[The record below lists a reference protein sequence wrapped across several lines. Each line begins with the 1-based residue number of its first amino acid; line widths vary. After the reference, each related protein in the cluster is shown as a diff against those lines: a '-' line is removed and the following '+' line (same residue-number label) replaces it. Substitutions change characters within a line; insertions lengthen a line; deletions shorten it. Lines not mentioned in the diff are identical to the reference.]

1 MFLCCPL
8 LGAETL
14 LLHHL
19 QKATQQEVVLDTAKV
34 LFSAFTQEER
44 PGPLKKGEREK
55 DYEFDEFKGPILPAQ
70 QISYRRMFKF
80 KKNKLK
86 ISM

>member
-1 MFLCCPL
+1 M
-8 LGAETL
+8 
-14 LLHHL
+14 
-19 QKATQQEVVLDTAKV
+19 VLDTAKV

-86 ISM
+86 ISMWNNITDYWLQRISLPKKK